1 MSAPARVPAIA
12 VAVSRPEGHVW
23 ATDTSPEAIYAPG
36 DWLGPL
42 ERMLDLC
49 AVGKLRMPGWVLVQ
63 YRRRVLEAD
72 CRHLLELRAR
82 LETQVRLAA

>member
-1 MSAPARVPAIA
+1 
-12 VAVSRPEGHVW
+12 
-23 ATDTSPEAIYAPG
+23 
-36 DWLGPL
+36 
-42 ERMLDLC
+42 
-49 AVGKLRMPGWVLVQ
+49 MPGWVLVQ